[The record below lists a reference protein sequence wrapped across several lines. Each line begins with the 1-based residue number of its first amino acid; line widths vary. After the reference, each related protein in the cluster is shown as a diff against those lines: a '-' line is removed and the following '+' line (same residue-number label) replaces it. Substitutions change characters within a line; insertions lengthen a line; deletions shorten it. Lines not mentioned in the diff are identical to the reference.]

1 MNQDEPSKAQI
12 AECCSVCT
20 FSPFVAKRGVLA
32 RCKRINEYVSPY
44 MVCGK
49 FDIDEKRVAKRI
61 GGFKTALSRRAR
73 KDS

>member
-1 MNQDEPSKAQI
+1 MD
-12 AECCSVCT
+12 
-20 FSPFVAKRGVLA
+20 
-32 RCKRINEYVSPY
+32 NEVDVVITEKPTLRSPY